1 MRAKCG
7 GFTFHQ
13 GHCCAGLLSPN
24 KALEDTAL
32 VCFTQS
38 TCNIPPIQGSMYLLK
53 FMPQTNSAISLLQIG
68 YMTFTAKLSVP
79 SCGRRWDYTPGQE
92 KTATKR
98 RMSSAV
104 LLSLKAYMLRELAM

>member
-1 MRAKCG
+1 
-7 GFTFHQ
+7 
-13 GHCCAGLLSPN
+13 
-24 KALEDTAL
+24 
-32 VCFTQS
+32 
-38 TCNIPPIQGSMYLLK
+38 
-53 FMPQTNSAISLLQIG
+53 
-68 YMTFTAKLSVP
+68 MTFTAKLSVP